1 MKDSKI
7 IIGVI
12 SDHCRVTM
20 DQLKSESVD
29 RRVTKA
35 RQLIFYFMRSYT
47 KLYLRTIGSF
57 LNKDHSTVS
66 VAYNTV
72 RDLSNI
78 YPDYR
83 QEVESIRRKIEN
95 KLGSDKKVII
105 REYDILGRVK
115 RHYEEEVFME
125 PDYFKN

>member
-7 IIGVI
+7 IIGVV
-12 SDHCRVTM
+12 SDHCKVTM

-105 REYDILGRVK
+105 REYDILGRLK
-115 RHYEEEVFME
+115 RHYEEEI
-125 PDYFKN
+125 